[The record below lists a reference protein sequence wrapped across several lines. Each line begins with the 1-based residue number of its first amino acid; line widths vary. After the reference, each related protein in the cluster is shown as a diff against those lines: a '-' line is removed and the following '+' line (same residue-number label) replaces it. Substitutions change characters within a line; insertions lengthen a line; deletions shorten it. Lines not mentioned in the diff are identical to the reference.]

1 MKRPMAW
8 QKQILLFLLSQ
19 CITLFGSTLVQMAVI
34 WYVTIKT
41 ASGTWVA
48 AFSVCAYLPQ
58 FLISFW
64 GGVWADRYDRKTLI
78 IGADAAIALITLA
91 MVWLLPYL
99 SSEPE
104 LMGGLLIMSLLRSVG
119 AGIQTPAV
127 NAVIPQLVPA
137 AQLMRYNGLNA
148 AMQSLV
154 GFAAPAAAGLVFAV
168 ASLRSA
174 LLVDVLT
181 AIFGIGI
188 FLFVPLSARP
198 APNEHCSVLTDLRQG
213 LAYAFSEKSISRLLA
228 VYGLFVFLSVP
239 AGFLAGLLVRRVY
252 GDTYWYLT
260 AVEVI
265 GFAGMAAG
273 GLLMS
278 VWGGF
283 SQRSRTLTLSLVI
296 YGSLAALLA
305 LTPAFPLYLIAMLG
319 YGIALTMVQTTL
331 TTLLQETT
339 APALQGR
346 IFGLMSAMYAG
357 FLPLGMAIFGP
368 LADHLPL
375 SALMLASGLAL
386 VSIAALF
393 DRSLGS
399 R

>member
-1 MKRPMAW
+1 MKQTMTW

-58 FLISFW
+58 FVISFW
-64 GGVWADRYDRKTLI
+64 GGVWADRYDRKALI
-78 IGADAAIALITLA
+78 IGADAAIALVTLA

-99 SSEPE
+99 SCEPE
-104 LMGGLLIMSLLRSVG
+104 LMGGLLLMSLMRSVG

-127 NAVIPQLVPA
+127 NAVIPQLVPDA
-137 AQLMRYNGLNA
+137 ELMRYNGLNA

-181 AIFGIGI
+181 AILGIGI

-198 APNEHCSVLTDLRQG
+198 APSEHVSALTDLRQG
-213 LAYAFSEKSISRLLA
+213 LAYAFSERSISRLLA

-239 AGFLAGLLVRRVY
+239 AGFLAGLLVRRIY

-265 GFAGMAAG
+265 GFAGMAVG

-278 VWGGF
+278 VWGGLA
-283 SQRSRTLTLSLVI
+283 QRGRTLTLSLI
-296 YGSLAALLA
+296 LYGSLAALLA
-305 LTPAFPLYLIAMLG
+305 LTPAFPLYLLFMLG
-319 YGIALTMVQTTL
+319 YGIALTMVQTAL

-346 IFGLMSAMYAG
+346 VFGLMSAMYAG

-368 LADHLPL
+368 LADYLPL
-375 SALMLASGLAL
+375 NALMLASGLAL
-386 VSIAALF
+386 VSIAVLF
-393 DRSLGS
+393 DRSS
-399 R
+399 RSH